1 MTKEEILAYL
11 KSKQQFLYD
20 NFGIKFIGLF
30 GSFSRDEAKDSSDID
45 ILYHLEENKLAV
57 IPKIFHFIW
66 LGSNLPEKVIFCIN
80 SWQKLHPEFEIR
92 ICGNTVSPLLSI
104 VMS

>member
-11 KSKQQFLYD
+11 KSKQQFFYD

-45 ILYHLEENKLAV
+45 ILYHIEENKKLSMFKYLKV
-57 IPKIFHFIW
+57 KSLLEEFFNRKVDLVRDETVKPQVKSYI
-66 LGSNLPEKVIFCIN
+66 EKDLIYV
-80 SWQKLHPEFEIR
+80 
-92 ICGNTVSPLLSI
+92 
-104 VMS
+104 

>member
-11 KSKQQFLYD
+11 KSKQQFFYD

-45 ILYHLEENKLAV
+45 ILYHLEENKKLSMFKYLKV
-57 IPKIFHFIW
+57 N
-66 LGSNLPEKVIFCIN
+66 NLLEEFFNRKVDLVRDETIKPPVKSYIEKDLIYV
-80 SWQKLHPEFEIR
+80 
-92 ICGNTVSPLLSI
+92 
-104 VMS
+104 

>member
-11 KSKQQFLYD
+11 KFKQQFFYD

-45 ILYHLEENKLAV
+45 ILYHLEENKKLSMFKYLKV
-57 IPKIFHFIW
+57 N
-66 LGSNLPEKVIFCIN
+66 NLLEEFFNRKVDLVRDETIKPQVKSYIEKDLIYV
-80 SWQKLHPEFEIR
+80 
-92 ICGNTVSPLLSI
+92 
-104 VMS
+104 

>member
-11 KSKQQFLYD
+11 KSKQQFFYD

-45 ILYHLEENKLAV
+45 ILYHLEENKKLSMFKYLKV
-57 IPKIFHFIW
+57 NSLLEEFFNRKVDLVRDETIKPQVKSCI
-66 LGSNLPEKVIFCIN
+66 EKDLIYV
-80 SWQKLHPEFEIR
+80 
-92 ICGNTVSPLLSI
+92 
-104 VMS
+104 

>member
-11 KSKQQFLYD
+11 KSKQQFFYD

-45 ILYHLEENKLAV
+45 ILYHIEENKKLSMFKYLKV
-57 IPKIFHFIW
+57 NSLLEEFFNRKVD
-66 LGSNLPEKVIFCIN
+66 LVRDETVKPEVKNYIEKDLIY
-80 SWQKLHPEFEIR
+80 I
-92 ICGNTVSPLLSI
+92 
-104 VMS
+104 

>member
-11 KSKQQFLYD
+11 KSKQQFFYD

-45 ILYHLEENKLAV
+45 ILYHLEENK
-57 IPKIFHFIW
+57 K
-66 LGSNLPEKVIFCIN
+66 
-80 SWQKLHPEFEIR
+80 
-92 ICGNTVSPLLSI
+92 LSI
-104 VMS
+104 FKYLKVNSLLEEFFNRKVDLVRDETIKPELKNYIEKDLIYV

>member
-11 KSKQQFLYD
+11 KSKQQFFYG

-45 ILYHLEENKLAV
+45 ILYHIEENKKLSMFKYLKV
-57 IPKIFHFIW
+57 NSLLEEFFNRKVDLVRDETVKPQVKSYI
-66 LGSNLPEKVIFCIN
+66 EKDLIYV
-80 SWQKLHPEFEIR
+80 
-92 ICGNTVSPLLSI
+92 
-104 VMS
+104 

>member
-11 KSKQQFLYD
+11 KSKQQFFYD

-45 ILYHLEENKLAV
+45 ILYHIEENKKLSMFKYLKV
-57 IPKIFHFIW
+57 IEILSFIYKIFLMNAKI
-66 LGSNLPEKVIFCIN
+66 LGLL
-80 SWQKLHPEFEIR
+80 QKMYLMK
-92 ICGNTVSPLLSI
+92 SLLKI
-104 VMS
+104 

>member
-11 KSKQQFLYD
+11 KSKQQFFYD

-45 ILYHLEENKLAV
+45 ILYHLEENKKLSMFKYLKV
-57 IPKIFHFIW
+57 NSLLEEFFNRKVDLVRDETVKPQVKSYIEKDLIYLSKI
-66 LGSNLPEKVIFCIN
+66 
-80 SWQKLHPEFEIR
+80 
-92 ICGNTVSPLLSI
+92 
-104 VMS
+104 

>member
-11 KSKQQFLYD
+11 KSKQQFFHY

-45 ILYHLEENKLAV
+45 ILYHLEENKKLSMFKYLKV
-57 IPKIFHFIW
+57 NSLLEEFFNRKVDLVRDETIKPQVKSYI
-66 LGSNLPEKVIFCIN
+66 EKDLIYV
-80 SWQKLHPEFEIR
+80 
-92 ICGNTVSPLLSI
+92 
-104 VMS
+104 